1 MKKDLYPQTKVKN
14 PEPKKIN
21 NDWIIWAAWADR
33 ITFEEIQKKTGKT
46 EKDVILIMR
55 KNLKPNSFKLWRKRV
70 NQKSIKHLNR
80 FKVMRKELKREKI
93 KVSDF

>member
-1 MKKDLYPQTKVKN
+1 MKKDLYPQTKVKK

-55 KNLKPNSFKLWRKRV
+55 KNLKPNYC
-70 NQKSIKHLNR
+70 NIHL
-80 FKVMRKELKREKI
+80 MMHP
-93 KVSDF
+93 

>member
-70 NQKSIKHLNR
+70 SQKSIKHLKR
-80 FKVMRKELKREKI
+80 FKSTRKELKREKI
-93 KVSDF
+93 KVNNF